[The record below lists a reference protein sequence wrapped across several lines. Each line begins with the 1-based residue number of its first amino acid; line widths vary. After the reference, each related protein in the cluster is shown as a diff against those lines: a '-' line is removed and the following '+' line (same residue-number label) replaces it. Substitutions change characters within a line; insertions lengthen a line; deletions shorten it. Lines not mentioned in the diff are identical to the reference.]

1 MNKKIIVIGVVLLM
15 IPSIMGSFAAAQEE
29 QVVEEVGQWISVKI
43 IAMKFEGI
51 DTINVTEDVFYFT
64 IADSRGSIGKI
75 ISDLLYSRAVFY
87 VPLNEN
93 AVEII
98 ADENGI
104 YALNMNLP
112 GEYVLGFAS
121 APIIQLPIIGKFLTP
136 AFTES
141 IIVVKE
147 VGIKPGFFAG
157 SGSDPESYQFPYW
170 IIALCSGVLLFAI
183 SIYILKKRK
192 EMNDNV
198 EDGIEEEIVEEEE
211 IISAENIAQFNPESR
226 PITEVCSNQ
235 VNPSRQASVR

>member
-1 MNKKIIVIGVVLLM
+1 MNSKIIVIGVVLLM
-15 IPSIMGSFAAAQEE
+15 IPGIMGSFVAAQEE
-29 QVVEEVGQWISVKI
+29 QVVEEVGQWISVRI

-75 ISDLLYSRAVFY
+75 ISDLLYNNAVFY
-87 VPLNEN
+87 IPMFGDTTKLTPD
-93 AVEII
+93 A
-98 ADENGI
+98 NGI
-104 YALNMNLP
+104 YTLNTEMS

-211 IISAENIAQFNPESR
+211 IISANTEN
-226 PITEVCSNQ
+226 TE
-235 VNPSRQASVR
+235 